1 MHPDIK
7 AMQGEVTLLQ
17 RGHPAAMVKLIYGSL
32 PQGPYLRG
40 YKSPSD
46 AEDER
51 AIRMLSTHFPHT
63 KLLIG
68 LRHPIHWFE
77 SFYNFRI
84 QNGRD
89 MPPAEQIQAKCFRS
103 QQGVCLDRA
112 NFHVHLAK
120 LQKTNVTTSSSSEQE
135 LRLFTTKQKKA
146 LRMLNNTTRKSA
158 NRIFLYDT
166 EQLGDTMNAS
176 RQLQFRQDLA
186 SYLGLTSA
194 LPPILHI
201 SPGKKL
207 NNATEQAKRDANKIN
222 ICDNVYEPQR
232 KKLLDRGRRIRDWL
246 RQYFLK
252 SPDVVVSN
260 PKHFDAILATYAVD
274 PCFNLEKVDDLQKR
288 NGKGLR

>member
-1 MHPDIK
+1 MHRDIK

-17 RGHPAAMVKLIYGSL
+17 RGHPAQLVKLIYGSL

-51 AIRMLSTHFPHT
+51 AIRMLSTHFPTT
-63 KLLIG
+63 KLFIG
-68 LRHPIHWFE
+68 LRHPVKWFE

-84 QNGRD
+84 QNGRH
-89 MPPAEQIQAKCFRS
+89 MPTAEQIQRKCFSS

-112 NFHVHLAK
+112 NFHFHLAK
-120 LQKTNVTTSSSSEQE
+120 LQKTNVTTTSNSNSNSSEEE
-135 LRLFTTKQKKA
+135 LRLFTTKQQNA
-146 LRMLNNTTRKSA
+146 LRMLNNATTIRKTA

-166 EQLGDTMNAS
+166 EQLGDADAS
-176 RQLQFRQDLA
+176 RQLQFRQDIA
-186 SYLGLTSA
+186 SYLGLTSE
-194 LPPILHI
+194 LPPVLHI

-207 NNATEQAKRDANKIN
+207 NATEQAKRDANKIN

-252 SPDVVVSN
+252 SSDVVVSN
-260 PKHFDAILATYAVD
+260 PTHLDAILATYAVD
-274 PCFNLEKVDDLQKR
+274 PCF
-288 NGKGLR
+288 GKGR